1 MLDLPALDGDIRLL
15 VDHFS
20 VERPSRELRN
30 PHVEPRVAEEVRAR
44 ARPAAVLIAAIVQDE
59 PTILV
64 TRRHDRIRFAG
75 HVCFPGGTVDP
86 GDASPVETALR
97 ETEEEIGLDP
107 AAVEIL
113 GCLGDY
119 YTQTGY
125 RITPVV
131 GLVNSRPSLVP
142 NPAEVDEIY
151 EISLARVLNAGNYR
165 LTWRNRERGHISWH
179 QGDIR
184 IAGPTVSIMIG
195 LYESL
200 LGRA

>member
-15 VDHFS
+15 VDYFS
-20 VERPSRELRN
+20 DARESPELRN
-30 PHVEPRVAEEVRAR
+30 PHIEPRVGAEVRGR
-44 ARPAAVLIAAIVQDE
+44 ARPAAVLIAAIARDN

-64 TRRHDRIRFAG
+64 TRRHNRIRFAG

-86 GDASPVETALR
+86 GDASPIETALR
-97 ETEEEIGLDP
+97 ETGEEIGLDP
-107 AAVEIL
+107 AAVEVL

-125 RITPVV
+125 CITPVV
-131 GLVNSRPSLVP
+131 GLLHSRPTLVP

-151 EISLARVLNAGNYR
+151 EISFARMLNPENYR

-179 QGDIR
+179 EGDIR

-200 LGRA
+200 AGRV